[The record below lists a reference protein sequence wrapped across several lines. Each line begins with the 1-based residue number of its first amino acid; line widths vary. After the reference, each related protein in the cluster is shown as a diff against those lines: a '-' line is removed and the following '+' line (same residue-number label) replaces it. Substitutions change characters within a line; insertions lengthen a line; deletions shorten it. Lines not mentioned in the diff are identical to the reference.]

1 MKKILIFVA
10 ALTLTLSVSAC
21 STQKKPEENTLQAND
36 TQSTQETEMQTII
49 EEDTQ
54 NSKEAT
60 STALPAYEYQ
70 GDNPYV
76 GAISEYM
83 TIELTKDY
91 DEEDV
96 SIPSIIVVGED
107 DSDPK
112 DIKVWGIFEIYNY
125 DQNGETLECQSG
137 GSYAGLMHITQ
148 DKKGKYTVTS
158 FDMVEDGSAFDQSA
172 EKIFGKY
179 SDEFSKKF
187 ADDQLKDDTR
197 KEFIKDYVESN
208 QLPITQYK
216 DLGWD
221 PVELK

>member
-1 MKKILIFVA
+1 MKKILIFLV
-10 ALTLTLSVSAC
+10 ALTLTLAMAAC
-21 STQKKPEENTLQAND
+21 SSQKQSEENTLQASD
-36 TQSTQETEMQTII
+36 THSTQETEMQTTI
-49 EEDTQ
+49 EDDTQ
-54 NSKEAT
+54 NATEAA
-60 STALPAYEYQ
+60 STTLPAYEYQ

-76 GAISEYM
+76 GVISEYM
-83 TIELTKDY
+83 TTELAKEY

-96 SIPSIIVVGED
+96 SIPSITVVGED

-221 PVELK
+221 PVEVK